1 MWKVII
7 VVCALGNPCLVMEED
22 PIKHYS
28 SKSECMANASAKHS
42 LIVESY
48 SVYGYTVEKSSF
60 DCGQVPGL
68 TNS

>member
-7 VVCALGNPCLVMEED
+7 VVCALGNPCIVMQED
-22 PIKHYS
+22 PIKHYT

-48 SVYGYTVEKSSF
+48 KIYGYSVDKSDFTCEKV
-60 DCGQVPGL
+60 DNL

>member
-7 VVCALGNPCLVMEED
+7 VVCALGNPCMVMEED
-22 PIKHYS
+22 PMRYYS
-28 SKSECMANASAKHS
+28 TKSECMANASAKHS

-48 SVYGYTVEKSSF
+48 SVYGYQVEKSEF
-60 DCGQVPGL
+60 TCEKVQGL

>member
-7 VVCALGNPCLVMEED
+7 VVCALGNPCLIMEED
-22 PIKHYS
+22 PIKHYT

-48 SVYGYTVEKSSF
+48 SVYGYQVEKSEF
-60 DCGQVPGL
+60 TCEKVQGL

>member
-1 MWKVII
+1 MWKEVLVI
-7 VVCALGNPCLVMEED
+7 CALGNPCVLMEEE
-22 PIKHYS
+22 PMRYYS

-42 LIVESY
+42 LIVDSY

-60 DCGQVPGL
+60 TCEKVDDL

>member
-1 MWKVII
+1 MWKVIV
-7 VVCALGNPCLVMEED
+7 VVCALGNPCVVMEEN
-22 PIKHYS
+22 PMKYYS

-48 SVYGYTVEKSSF
+48 SLYGYIVDKSDFTCEMSS
-60 DCGQVPGL
+60 DV